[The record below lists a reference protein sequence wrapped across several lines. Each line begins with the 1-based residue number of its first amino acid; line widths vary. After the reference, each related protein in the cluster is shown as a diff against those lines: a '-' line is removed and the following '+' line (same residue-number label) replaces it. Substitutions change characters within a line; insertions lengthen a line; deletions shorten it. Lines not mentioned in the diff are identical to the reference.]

1 MYLISDG
8 GINLNT
14 PDTIEAIMLTKTINN
29 LDGVKLDVRTSLDNV
44 FLLSRY
50 NELNK
55 LTCSNKKVNE
65 EKFDYL
71 KKVKFPSHIFKYY
84 IPTLEE
90 VLKKYDLKKI
100 IVLELYDTNNLDD
113 LLILL
118 IKYPYRYYFKVQS
131 KEMIDKLKEFKLNN
145 IGRIIDNDNI
155 KIINSVSNHDIYDNT
170 FLITEKKE

>member
-113 LLILL
+113 LFILL
-118 IKYPYRYYFKVQS
+118 IKYPYKYYFKVQS
-131 KEMIDKLKEFKLNN
+131 REMIDKLNEFKLNN